1 MQQNGEKNVILC
13 RLLIKESFVFFF
25 FNSRWIS
32 EGQCYTHS
40 VCFWVSVFSW
50 FQGKNF
56 FPFWSQGENTH
67 KHISV
72 PQTLQDGPFSVDVST
87 EEWKGTPLT
96 YQHSKRIWNAG
107 RLLHANPFQLLW
119 ELRRG
124 HSCLGKFR
132 AQNTPP
138 PLTSPPAQKHTG
150 PCSLHPLISDFHHQS
165 LEVHFSPH
173 SLSFGANANKKCL
186 KWLTFPVTE
195 GFR

>member
-1 MQQNGEKNVILC
+1 MLNATEWRKNVILC
-13 RLLIKESFVFFF
+13 RLLIKESCFFF

-50 FQGKNF
+50 FRGKYF

-67 KHISV
+67 KHISA
-72 PQTLQDGPFSVDVST
+72 PQTLQDGPFSVNVST

-96 YQHSKRIWNAG
+96 YQHSKRIWNVG
-107 RLLHANPFQLLW
+107 RLLHAKPFQLLW

-132 AQNTPP
+132 AQHTPHP
-138 PLTSPPAQKHTG
+138 SPPTSSETHRSMLTPA
-150 PCSLHPLISDFHHQS
+150 SDFW
-165 LEVHFSPH
+165 FSPPVIRSTFLP
-173 SLSFGANANKKCL
+173 SLPQLRSKRK
-186 KWLTFPVTE
+186 
-195 GFR
+195 